1 VRGVRAEIE
10 RTTISEAEGLTM
22 QRTCLALLRFALSAW
37 VGIAIFFVTV
47 ILGLR
52 QSELF
57 DRLSKFNHPKVLFPL
72 YYGFE
77 FTLLGIA
84 LICAAAG
91 LWTAAAGAAR
101 RYLLLALV
109 GASFAVA
116 LLDYA
121 VVYRELVKILAD
133 PEVIPAA
140 QFAARHQASRRLN
153 EAMLAFSIAAAIVA
167 HWPVGQR
174 AADSRRE

>member
-1 VRGVRAEIE
+1 
-10 RTTISEAEGLTM
+10 M
-22 QRTCLALLRFALSAW
+22 QRGCLALLRFALSAW

-77 FTLLGIA
+77 FALLGIA
-84 LICAAAG
+84 LLCALAG
-91 LWTAAAGAAR
+91 LWNATAGVTR
-101 RYLLLALV
+101 RYVLLALV
-109 GASFAVA
+109 AASFAVA
-116 LLDYA
+116 LLDYT
-121 VVYRELVKILAD
+121 VVYRGLVRILAD
-133 PEVIPAA
+133 PEAIPAA
-140 QFAARHQASRRLN
+140 QFVARHQASRRLN

-167 HWPVGQR
+167 LWP
-174 AADSRRE
+174 AAERTAVARVQ

>member
-1 VRGVRAEIE
+1 M
-10 RTTISEAEGLTM
+10 LDM
-22 QRTCLALLRFALSAW
+22 QRVCLAILRFVLSAW

-47 ILGLR
+47 LLGLR

-77 FTLLGIA
+77 FALLGIA
-84 LICAAAG
+84 FLCALAG
-91 LWTAAAGAAR
+91 LWNAAGVIR
-101 RYLLLALV
+101 RYVLLALV

-116 LLDYA
+116 LLDYT
-121 VVYRELVKILAD
+121 VVYRGLVKILAD
-133 PEVIPAA
+133 PEAIPAA
-140 QFAARHQASRRLN
+140 QFVARHQASRRLN

-167 HWPVGQR
+167 HWPAAER